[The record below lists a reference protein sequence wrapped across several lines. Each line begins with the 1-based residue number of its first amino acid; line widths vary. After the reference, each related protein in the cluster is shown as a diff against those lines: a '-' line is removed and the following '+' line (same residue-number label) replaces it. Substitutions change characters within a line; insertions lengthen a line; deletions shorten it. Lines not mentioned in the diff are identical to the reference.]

1 MRRNAMREHWG
12 KLQLQVVRLPIP
24 LSVLLPKK
32 KDCDLSCPEG
42 KNSVSCFVVFF
53 FFSSSSSSSDETGT
67 LESRLVPPSTCGE
80 EEEEEMTTILRTGF
94 HNRQLNSLFESIVI
108 DLFSS
113 KKARLATSSDFPSRP
128 TPSTPTVVVIS
139 SSDEKSSSVGN
150 IPYHE
155 MRKPFVVSVRNCL
168 SVQTLLLST

>member
-1 MRRNAMREHWG
+1 MLA
-12 KLQLQVVRLPIP
+12 VRLPIP
-24 LSVLLPKK
+24 FPSFYPKE
-32 KDCDLSCPEG
+32 KDRDLSHPEG

-67 LESRLVPPSTCGE
+67 LESRLVPPITCGE

-94 HNRQLNSLFESIVI
+94 RDRQLNNLFESIII
-108 DLFSS
+108 DLSSS
-113 KKARLATSSDFPSRP
+113 KKARLATSSDFP
-128 TPSTPTVVVIS
+128 TIVVIS

-155 MRKPFVVSVRNCL
+155 MRKPFVVSV
-168 SVQTLLLST
+168 SVNEELFECANPSPLYLKPTYVPS